1 MDTVNNLIKFD
12 MISEKSVHWSAKI
25 ILFLLLIGPVV
36 VALGLCFYLFKRYSQ
51 KKFKKESEKYDD
63 LESQRSDT
71 SEFSE
76 PIFESNLKKIKAYK
90 DKRSELKSDHKGK
103 PLNKIRKTHDT
114 NTYEADVEYEDE
126 QRARFYKEESKKWKK
141 KYNRLKQKIA
151 SINESNQDLKMT
163 HSKKNEEHDRSKL
176 EKMEND
182 KKKATNL
189 TNNARNLTTCDE
201 SKAVGSESATLS
213 DFCESDHRDQNQSF

>member
-1 MDTVNNLIKFD
+1 
-12 MISEKSVHWSAKI
+12 
-25 ILFLLLIGPVV
+25 
-36 VALGLCFYLFKRYSQ
+36 
-51 KKFKKESEKYDD
+51 
-63 LESQRSDT
+63 
-71 SEFSE
+71 
-76 PIFESNLKKIKAYK
+76 
-90 DKRSELKSDHKGK
+90 
-103 PLNKIRKTHDT
+103 
-114 NTYEADVEYEDE
+114 
-126 QRARFYKEESKKWKK
+126 
-141 KYNRLKQKIA
+141 
-151 SINESNQDLKMT
+151 MT